1 MGYLSAFIGGA
12 AFGVLITALFMWW
25 AFNKAMY
32 EE

>member
-1 MGYLSAFIGGA
+1 MTFIGGA